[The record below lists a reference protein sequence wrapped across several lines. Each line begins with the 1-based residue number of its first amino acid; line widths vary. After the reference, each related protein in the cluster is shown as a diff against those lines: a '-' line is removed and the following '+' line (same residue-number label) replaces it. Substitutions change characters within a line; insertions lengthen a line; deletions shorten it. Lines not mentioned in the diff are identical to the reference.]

1 MKLFYRHYGEGQPV
15 IIIHGLFGI
24 SDNWVTIGR
33 RLAEKFEVYILD
45 QRNHGQSPH
54 SETFNYYA
62 LVDDLFEFI
71 EDHQIINPVLIGHSM
86 GGKVAINFA
95 LEHPH
100 RVDML
105 IVVDMSVRHYPA
117 RQQHM
122 DILNAMLSVNFDA
135 ISSRE
140 EVEEIITSRVKS
152 PKISQFVLK
161 NLYRIG
167 KTRLAWRLNV
177 DAIYNNIENVFEGI
191 DSPYSSEIPALFI
204 KGGASDYILKD
215 DYNLILKKFPN
226 AQFQTI
232 DKASH
237 WVHAEK
243 PDELCAV
250 FSKFLEKDCE
260 FSV

>member
-15 IIIHGLFGI
+15 IILHGLFGI

-86 GGKVAINFA
+86 GGKVAMNFA

-122 DILNAMLSVNFDA
+122 DILNAMLSVDFDA

-191 DSPYSSEIPALFI
+191 NSPYSSEIPALFI
-204 KGGASDYILKD
+204 KGGASDYIID
-215 DYNLILKKFPN
+215 EDYDLILKKFPD
-226 AQFQTI
+226 ARFTTI
-232 DKASH
+232 ENASH

-260 FSV
+260 F